1 MSEKGIEKSGSV
13 EEGMRGK
20 VNRRIERGMAIL
32 SLAYQI
38 EKADGH
44 TYIVKSQ
51 SGSGRYVVTKNNGKW
66 TCTCPDF
73 KFRQADCKHIHSVRM
88 KMAMDDSL
96 EFFDAYKGQD
106 EKPFCFSCGS
116 YNVEKHGVRY
126 NKTDVKQRYRCKDC
140 GKRFVT
146 NDGFAKMKYTSEQIT
161 QALDLYFKGLSL
173 RKVQDHFHQFYSLK
187 IHHTTIL
194 KWIQKYTWVI
204 DAYVNDVKPE
214 LSEMWH
220 VDEMMIKTGGKWSW
234 LWHAMDRDTRF
245 MVAIA
250 ISRTRYIEDAQI
262 LFQRAKAVTNGETP
276 QYVVTD
282 GLQGYH
288 RAFNRE
294 ILTNTKPRPKHI
306 RSAGFIAKSNN
317 NPVERL
323 NETVRERDKV
333 MRGMQNPETAKTLM
347 SGFRDYYN
355 FLRPHMGV
363 GDKTPAEA
371 AGIDLELGRM
381 RIKNLIKQSTTRQ
394 ITTYAGAT

>member
-1 MSEKGIEKSGSV
+1 METKDIEKSGF
-13 EEGMRGK
+13 EKEGKML
-20 VNRRIERGMAIL
+20 VNPRIERGMAIL
-32 SLAYQI
+32 SIAYQI
-38 EKADGH
+38 EKVDEA

-51 SGSGRYVVTKNNGKW
+51 SGNGKYVVTKNNGDW
-66 TCTCPDF
+66 MCTCPDF
-73 KFRQADCKHIHSVRM
+73 KFRNAECKHIHSVRM

-96 EFFDAYKGQD
+96 EFIDAYKEME
-106 EKPFCFSCGS
+106 EKAFCKYCGS
-116 YNVEKHGVRY
+116 YNLERHGIRY
-126 NKTDVKQRYRCKDC
+126 NKTGEKQRYRCKDC
-140 GKRFVT
+140 GKRFVV
-146 NDGFAKMKYTSEQIT
+146 NDGFSKMKYTPEIIT

-173 RKVQDHFHQFYSLK
+173 RKVQDHFEQFFSLK

-245 MVAIA
+245 MIANA
-250 ISRTRYIEDAQI
+250 ISRTREIEDAQRI
-262 LFQRAKAVTNGETP
+262 FRLAKENAGGETP
-276 QYVVTD
+276 HYTVTD

-294 ILTNTKPRPKHI
+294 IYTNTKPKPKHI
-306 RSAGFIAKSNN
+306 RCAGFIAKTNN
-317 NPVERL
+317 NRVERL

-333 MRGMQNPETAKTLM
+333 MRGMQSQETAKILM

-355 FLRPHMGV
+355 FLRPHMGIE
-363 GDKTPAEA
+363 DKTPAEK
-371 AGIDLELGRM
+371 AGIDLELGRK
-381 RIKNLIKQSTTRQ
+381 RIKNLIKQSTTRRQ
-394 ITTYAGAT
+394 SIFP